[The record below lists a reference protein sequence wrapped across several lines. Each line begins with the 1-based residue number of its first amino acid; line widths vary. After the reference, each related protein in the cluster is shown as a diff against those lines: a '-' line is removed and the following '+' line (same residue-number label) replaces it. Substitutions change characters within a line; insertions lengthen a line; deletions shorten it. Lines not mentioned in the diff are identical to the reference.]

1 MAVYKNI
8 SNAVKEFYG
17 VKFNPGSTH
26 KVNGCIN
33 DSKMIRLADTA
44 DTDDKAPLTTPKKVE
59 DKPEIKVTKNSKDT
73 GGKIDG

>member
-17 VKFNPGSTH
+17 VKFSPGSVH

-44 DTDDKAPLTTPKKVE
+44 DTDDKAPLTTAKKVE
-59 DKPEIKVTKNSKDT
+59 SKPESKVTKNNKDS